1 METTSVDI
9 DDDSY
14 IDRLHVVRAEEESL
28 IERLIFD
35 RRYLADMFRIDA
47 LTGLHNRKILPK
59 VREFGT
65 VVMCDVDDFKGI
77 NDSLGHVVG
86 DRALRSIG
94 HSISENIRV
103 GDVGCR
109 FGGDEFLIIFTTS
122 NKEVI
127 DKWLK
132 KIVFD
137 ANREAQLPGQLITL
151 SMGVA
156 FREESETLEEL
167 MNKADQA
174 LYESKGNGK
183 DQVTYYERGKVYEHK
198 RPVGRRLEV
207 KS

>member
-1 METTSVDI
+1 
-9 DDDSY
+9 
-14 IDRLHVVRAEEESL
+14 
-28 IERLIFD
+28 
-35 RRYLADMFRIDA
+35 MFRIDA

-59 VREFGT
+59 VRDFST

-94 HSISENIRV
+94 HSITENIRV

-109 FGGDEFLIIFTTS
+109 FGGDEFLIIFTT
-122 NKEVI
+122 NNREVI
-127 DKWLK
+127 GRRLR
-132 KIVFD
+132 KIVAD
-137 ANREAQLPGQLITL
+137 ANQEAKLPGLPITL

-156 FREESETLEEL
+156 FKEDNESLEEL

-198 RPVGRRLEV
+198 RPDGRRLEV
-207 KS
+207 RS